1 MRGSP
6 QSASRRSAGERVG
19 ETGMHDV
26 RENVVCI
33 LLEYRRQVR
42 RRKDLGNNY
51 YISAA
56 TTAAAPTMATVMRA
70 VELALLAATGA
81 LVTGALVVPP
91 VTVIVNF

>member
-1 MRGSP
+1 
-6 QSASRRSAGERVG
+6 
-19 ETGMHDV
+19 MHDV

-42 RRKDLGNNY
+42 RRKDLGNDY

-70 VELALLAATGA
+70 VELASRAAIAAIMCVFESHGNYHKKMTSA
-81 LVTGALVVPP
+81 P
-91 VTVIVNF
+91 